1 MGYGETNL
9 KNWSYRSAFLLIVT
23 GVLLI
28 SICSM
33 SISYIRNPSTLA
45 SHITT
50 AGGIFIFVAVVS
62 IAVGCTAL
70 YKTNLLNILYLKVSS
85 QAAERTR
92 NMTNTQKQAIPVT
105 VSTQLPQQ
113 NSRPVTVS
121 AQPHQQNSRPVTVSA
136 QPSTRSVNVPTQPA
150 QRSRVGAVPNVPNQT
165 AQPSPS
171 GTVPN
176 QPHQPINFI

>member
-50 AGGIFIFVAVVS
+50 AGGIFIFVALVS
-62 IAVGCTAL
+62 IVVGCVAI
-70 YKTNLLNILYLKVSS
+70 YRTNLLNILYLKVSS
-85 QAAERTR
+85 EAAERNR
-92 NMTNTQKQAIPVT
+92 NMVGTQKQAVQPVQRPDTLAKQPTSVSPPAT
-105 VSTQLPQQ
+105 VSKQPTSVSP
-113 NSRPVTVS
+113 PATVS
-121 AQPHQQNSRPVTVSA
+121 KQPTSVSPPATVSK
-136 QPSTRSVNVPTQPA
+136 QPT
-150 QRSRVGAVPNVPNQT
+150 
-165 AQPSPS
+165 
-171 GTVPN
+171 
-176 QPHQPINFI
+176 HPIVFI

>member
-85 QAAERTR
+85 KAAERTR
-92 NMTNTQKQAIPVT
+92 NIVDTQKQAIPVT
-105 VSTQLPQQ
+105 VPNQ
-113 NSRPVTVS
+113 
-121 AQPHQQNSRPVTVSA
+121 
-136 QPSTRSVNVPTQPA
+136 PTQ
-150 QRSRVGAVPNVPNQT
+150 RSLPGNVPNQPT
-165 AQPSPS
+165 QRSLPGNVPNQPAQPSLPV
-171 GTVPN
+171 TVPN
-176 QPHQPINFI
+176 QPSQTSLPDTVPNQPNHPIVFI